1 MSLTTR
7 RRSGRSRRRA
17 ASVSTMGRLRDLRVR
32 SRDFDVAALSPRI
45 ASAVFLVAGIL
56 GLCVNALTPAA
67 AGATAV
73 PAGLAAVGFGLVGV
87 FAPWP
92 RWDRRAQ
99 LAIPFAA
106 FTIIA
111 AGGLHGDVAGAFLA
125 ILSLPFVFVG
135 FTQHRGTALAI
146 APFAALALVIGGR
159 FHFTPLVIAALVFA
173 LPVSVF
179 VGEAIAQVER
189 RRARAERR
197 IGRLLE
203 AVRLLA
209 AVPDEA
215 TGAVLVASLVSELL
229 EADAV
234 AVYLADRPG
243 SGAFRNRASFGH
255 PAVAD
260 AAPLVI
266 DAKADPEPLRST
278 AATFVPDASSTPL
291 LDAPGAAG
299 RLRSAALLPLPGDDD
314 QALGVVVAMWG
325 AGLQRLSH
333 NARQAAELLSA
344 EAGHMFQRLQET
356 AALAHDA
363 ETDPLTELANR
374 RTFAR
379 ALETLRGGD
388 AVVIVDLDHFKSV
401 NDRFGHQVG
410 DRTLRTLAR
419 CLQRATRQVDCVAR
433 YGGEEFALVLPNS
446 GAKGAQAVLDR
457 VRSSWAAGGAVT
469 TFSAGISV
477 HEPDDDPHQ
486 TLRRADAALYC
497 AKETGRD
504 RDVLAPFGADVTM

>member
-1 MSLTTR
+1 MVAVVAGPR
-7 RRSGRSRRRA
+7 RRRPWAGSATCG
-17 ASVSTMGRLRDLRVR
+17 VR
-32 SRDFDVAALSPRI
+32 WRDFDVAALSPRI

-56 GLCVNALTPAA
+56 GLCVNALTPRRGRRHRRCPRRWPRSGSAS
-67 AGATAV
+67 
-73 PAGLAAVGFGLVGV
+73 PAS

-135 FTQHRGTALAI
+135 FTQRRGTALAL

-243 SGAFRNRASFGH
+243 SGTFRNRASFGH

-266 DAKADPEPLRST
+266 DAKVGSGAAAFDGGDVRSRRVVD
-278 AATFVPDASSTPL
+278 AAARRARCGRPAAFGCAAP
-291 LDAPGAAG
+291 APG
-299 RLRSAALLPLPGDDD
+299 
-314 QALGVVVAMWG
+314 
-325 AGLQRLSH
+325 
-333 NARQAAELLSA
+333 
-344 EAGHMFQRLQET
+344 
-356 AALAHDA
+356 
-363 ETDPLTELANR
+363 
-374 RTFAR
+374 
-379 ALETLRGGD
+379 
-388 AVVIVDLDHFKSV
+388 
-401 NDRFGHQVG
+401 
-410 DRTLRTLAR
+410 
-419 CLQRATRQVDCVAR
+419 
-433 YGGEEFALVLPNS
+433 
-446 GAKGAQAVLDR
+446 
-457 VRSSWAAGGAVT
+457 
-469 TFSAGISV
+469 
-477 HEPDDDPHQ
+477 
-486 TLRRADAALYC
+486 
-497 AKETGRD
+497 
-504 RDVLAPFGADVTM
+504 

>member
-17 ASVSTMGRLRDLRVR
+17 ASGSTVGRFRDLRVR
-32 SRDFDVAALSPRI
+32 WRDFDVAALSPRI

-67 AGATAV
+67 AGATAA
-73 PAGLAAVGFGLVGV
+73 PAALAAVGFGVVGV

-135 FTQHRGTALAI
+135 FTQHRGTALAL

-243 SGAFRNRASFGH
+243 SGTFRNRASFGH

-278 AATFVPDASSTPL
+278 GGDVRSRRVVDTTARRARCGRPAAFGCAAP
-291 LDAPGAAG
+291 APG
-299 RLRSAALLPLPGDDD
+299 
-314 QALGVVVAMWG
+314 
-325 AGLQRLSH
+325 
-333 NARQAAELLSA
+333 
-344 EAGHMFQRLQET
+344 
-356 AALAHDA
+356 
-363 ETDPLTELANR
+363 
-374 RTFAR
+374 
-379 ALETLRGGD
+379 
-388 AVVIVDLDHFKSV
+388 
-401 NDRFGHQVG
+401 
-410 DRTLRTLAR
+410 
-419 CLQRATRQVDCVAR
+419 
-433 YGGEEFALVLPNS
+433 
-446 GAKGAQAVLDR
+446 
-457 VRSSWAAGGAVT
+457 
-469 TFSAGISV
+469 
-477 HEPDDDPHQ
+477 
-486 TLRRADAALYC
+486 
-497 AKETGRD
+497 
-504 RDVLAPFGADVTM
+504 